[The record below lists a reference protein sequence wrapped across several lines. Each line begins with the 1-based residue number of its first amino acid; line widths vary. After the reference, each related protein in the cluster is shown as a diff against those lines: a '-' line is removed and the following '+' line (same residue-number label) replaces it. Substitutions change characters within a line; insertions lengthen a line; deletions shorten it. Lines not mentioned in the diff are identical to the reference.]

1 MAHFKFRSLPR
12 RPRASSR
19 SKRRIRAATPVN
31 TKFHFPPAPG
41 APPVKS
47 MSSHVILLTD
57 AHEAPAYELI
67 EALRAAGVKTL
78 IEGLREVEVEKALA
92 QQKKREGKVE
102 AEGPP
107 PLAVLY
113 EVVPGADM
121 VELHTA
127 IDHSK
132 AFWPGA
138 PLIACRRQTNGYQS
152 HNLRSLDGASLKRLG
167 FAAIADKS
175 AQLPALLRE
184 IEGHG
189 NTGELRLPE
198 LIQEPVTSTPSS
210 LPPKIKFSHLR
221 AAYELVCSLH
231 FSGDQSGA
239 ANTALAGLQD
249 LVDADRWAIYL
260 FTEAKGLE
268 GSTLEAIA
276 VHKAGQEQRTED
288 DWGRLLNAEPDLP
301 IGSETKAAKRAAA
314 GMGTIKRKERGQFV
328 VAVPLICGERIL
340 GVIEGIR
347 EGSGAYAFKKT
358 DVALLDSLALPIA
371 SALANAVR
379 IAEAERLSQTDD
391 LTKLHNARYLRQF
404 LLNEI
409 RRARRYGTSVAALFL
424 DLDDFKRINDE
435 HGHLVG
441 SHVLMEIAA
450 VILSSVRDT
459 DAVAR
464 YGGDE
469 FVIVLPD
476 TGIELAGSVAERIRQ
491 KISRHYFTG
500 GRRLQLSLTASF
512 GVATF
517 PKHASSPQQLIACA
531 DTAMYEAKAAN
542 KNCVRFAADLPAK
555 EPLQELIES
564 VEAELVTSDN

>member
-1 MAHFKFRSLPR
+1 M
-12 RPRASSR
+12 
-19 SKRRIRAATPVN
+19 
-31 TKFHFPPAPG
+31 
-41 APPVKS
+41 
-47 MSSHVILLTD
+47 SHVILLTD

-78 IEGLREVEVEKALA
+78 IEGLREVEVEVALA
-92 QQKKREGKVE
+92 KQRKREGV
-102 AEGPP
+102 ADSEGPP
-107 PLAVLY
+107 PLAILY

-127 IDHSK
+127 IDHAK

-152 HNLRSLDGASLKRLG
+152 HNLRSLDSATLKRLG
-167 FAAIADKS
+167 FLAIADKS
-175 AQLPALLRE
+175 AQLPVLLRE

-189 NTGELRLPE
+189 GSGELRLPDNF
-198 LIQEPVTSTPSS
+198 EPPTETSPPS
-210 LPPKIKFSHLR
+210 LPPKIKFSDLR
-221 AAYELVCSLH
+221 AAFDLVTSLH
-231 FSGDQSGA
+231 YSGDQNGA
-239 ANTALAGLQD
+239 ANTALAGLQV
-249 LVDADRWAIYL
+249 LIKADRWAIYL
-260 FTEAKGLE
+260 FTESKDFDSGP
-268 GSTLEAIA
+268 LEAIA
-276 VHKAGQEQRTED
+276 VRKAGQEGLRND
-288 DWGRLLNAEPDLP
+288 DEWERLLEPALP
-301 IGSETKAAKRAAA
+301 VGSETKAARRAAA
-314 GMGTIKRKERGQFV
+314 GMGIIKRKERGQFV

-340 GVIEGIR
+340 GVIEGVR
-347 EGSGAYAFKKT
+347 EGAGSRAFKKT
-358 DVALLDSLALPIA
+358 DVALLDSLSLPIA

-409 RRARRYGTSVAALFL
+409 RRARRYGSSVAALFL
-424 DLDDFKRINDE
+424 DLDDFKQINDE

-441 SHVLMEIAA
+441 SHVLMEMAA
-450 VILSSVRDT
+450 VILSSIRDT

-476 TGIELAGSVAERIRQ
+476 TGTELAGQVAERIRHR
-491 KISRHYFTG
+491 ITRHNFTG

-512 GVATF
+512 GVAAF

-542 KNCVRFAADLPAK
+542 KNCVRFAADLAPR
-555 EPLQELIES
+555 ES
-564 VEAELVTSDN
+564 PKRVPNMETETGTNAETVN

>member
-1 MAHFKFRSLPR
+1 M
-12 RPRASSR
+12 
-19 SKRRIRAATPVN
+19 
-31 TKFHFPPAPG
+31 
-41 APPVKS
+41 
-47 MSSHVILLTD
+47 SHVILLTD

-78 IEGLREVEVEKALA
+78 IEGLREVEVEVALA
-92 QQKKREGKVE
+92 KQQKRQGLPDS
-102 AEGPP
+102 EGPP

-127 IDHSK
+127 IDHAK
-132 AFWPGA
+132 AFWPGV
-138 PLIACRRQTNGYQS
+138 PLVACRRQTNGYQS
-152 HNLRSLDGASLKRLG
+152 HNLRSLDSATLRRLG
-167 FAAIADKS
+167 FAAVADKS
-175 AQLPALLRE
+175 AQLAALLHE
-184 IEGHG
+184 MEGNG
-189 NTGELRLPE
+189 TSELPLSDAIQPPAEQNTSP
-198 LIQEPVTSTPSS
+198 
-210 LPPKIKFSHLR
+210 LPPKIKFSELR
-221 AAYELVCSLH
+221 AAFELVSSLH

-239 ANTALAGLQD
+239 ASTALAGLQG
-249 LVDADRWAIYL
+249 LVKADRWAIYL
-260 FTEAKGLE
+260 FSESKGLE
-268 GSTLEAIA
+268 TSTLEAIA
-276 VHKAGQEQRTED
+276 VRKKGQEGTRNDD
-288 DWGRLLNAEPDLP
+288 DWGRLLNPEPDLP
-301 IGSETKAAKRAAA
+301 IGSETKAAKRASA
-314 GMGTIKRKERGQFV
+314 GMGIIKRKERGQFV
-328 VAVPLICGERIL
+328 VAIPLICGERIL

-347 EGSGAYAFKKT
+347 EGGGERAFKKT
-358 DVALLDSLALPIA
+358 DVALLDALSHPIA

-409 RRARRYGTSVAALFL
+409 RRARRYGSSVAALFL
-424 DLDDFKRINDE
+424 DLDDFKQINDA

-441 SHVLMEIAA
+441 SHVLMEMAA
-450 VILSSVRDT
+450 VILSSIRDT

-476 TGIELAGSVAERIRQ
+476 TGTELAGQVAERIRHR
-491 KISRHYFTG
+491 ITRHNFNG

-512 GVATF
+512 GVAAF

-542 KNCVRFAADLPAK
+542 KNCVRFAADLAPREPARRLV
-555 EPLQELIES
+555 PNL
-564 VEAELVTSDN
+564 EATEYADVHS

>member
-1 MAHFKFRSLPR
+1 
-12 RPRASSR
+12 
-19 SKRRIRAATPVN
+19 
-31 TKFHFPPAPG
+31 
-41 APPVKS
+41 
-47 MSSHVILLTD
+47 LTD

-78 IEGLREVEVEKALA
+78 IEGLREVEVEVALA
-92 QQKKREGKVE
+92 RQQKGHSQPDSEV
-102 AEGPP
+102 PP

-127 IDHSK
+127 VNHAK

-138 PLIACRRQTNGYQS
+138 PLVACRRQTNGYQS
-152 HNLRSLDGASLKRLG
+152 LNLRSLDGATLKRLG
-167 FAAIADKS
+167 FRAIADKS

-184 IEGHG
+184 IEDHG
-189 NTGELRLPE
+189 NSGELRFPE
-198 LIQEPVTSTPSS
+198 IIERPADSGPTS
-210 LPPKIKFSHLR
+210 LPAKIKISHLR
-221 AAYELVCSLH
+221 AAFDLVASLH
-231 FSGDQSGA
+231 FVADQTGA
-239 ANTALAGLQD
+239 AKSALTGLD
-249 LVDADRWAIYL
+249 RLIHADRWAIYL
-260 FTEAKGLE
+260 FSEEKGLD
-268 GSTLEAIA
+268 GALEAIA
-276 VHKAGQEQRTED
+276 VRKPGQEIAAENED
-288 DWGRLLNAEPDLP
+288 EWHRVVTGESDLP

-314 GMGTIKRKERGQFV
+314 GMGIIKRKERGQFV

-347 EGSGAYAFKKT
+347 HGAGAHAFKKT
-358 DVALLDSLALPIA
+358 DVALLDSLSLPIA

-409 RRARRYGTSVAALFL
+409 RRARRYKSSVAALFL
-424 DLDDFKRINDE
+424 DLDDFKRVNDE

-441 SHVLMEIAA
+441 SHVLMEMAA
-450 VILSSVRDT
+450 VILSSIRDT

-476 TGIELAGSVAERIRQ
+476 TGTELAGTVAERIRH
-491 KISRHYFTG
+491 KILRHHFTG

-512 GVATF
+512 GVAAF

-531 DTAMYEAKAAN
+531 DTAMYEAKAAS
-542 KNCVRFAADLPAK
+542 KNCVRFAAVLAPK
-555 EPLQELIES
+555 EPPKEI
-564 VEAELVTSDN
+564 VEYLEADLAMQS

>member
-1 MAHFKFRSLPR
+1 
-12 RPRASSR
+12 
-19 SKRRIRAATPVN
+19 
-31 TKFHFPPAPG
+31 
-41 APPVKS
+41 
-47 MSSHVILLTD
+47 LTD

-67 EALRAAGVKTL
+67 EALRGAGVKTL
-78 IEGLREVEVEKALA
+78 IEGLREVEVEVALTR
-92 QQKKREGKVE
+92 QQQDQNVSDLDR
-102 AEGPP
+102 

-127 IDHSK
+127 VNHAK

-138 PLIACRRQTNGYQS
+138 PLVACRRQTNGYQS
-152 HNLRSLDGASLKRLG
+152 LNLRSVDSATLKRLG
-167 FAAIADKS
+167 FRAIADKS
-175 AQLPALLRE
+175 AQLAALLRD
-184 IEGHG
+184 IEGQG
-189 NTGELRLPE
+189 SSGELHLPQVVE
-198 LIQEPVTSTPSS
+198 RRTGRGCSS
-210 LPPKIKFSHLR
+210 LPPKIKFNDLR
-221 AAYELVCSLH
+221 AAFDLVASLH
-231 FSGDQSGA
+231 FISDQIGA
-239 ANTALAGLQD
+239 ANTALAGLE
-249 LVDADRWAIYL
+249 LLIHADRWAIYL
-260 FTEAKGLE
+260 FSEEKGVE
-268 GSTLEAIA
+268 SATLEAIA
-276 VHKAGQEQRTED
+276 VRRPGQPNSGKSEEEWRRVLTGE
-288 DWGRLLNAEPDLP
+288 ADLP
-301 IGSETKAAKRAAA
+301 IGSETKAVKKAAA
-314 GMGTIKRKERGQFV
+314 GMGIIKKKERGQFV
-328 VAVPLICGERIL
+328 LAVPLICGERVL

-347 EGSGAYAFKKT
+347 EGSGARAFKKT
-358 DVALLDSLALPIA
+358 DVALLDSLSLPIA

-409 RRARRYGTSVAALFL
+409 RRARRYGSSVAALFL

-441 SHVLMEIAA
+441 SHVLMEMAA
-450 VILSSVRDT
+450 VILSSIRDT

-476 TGIELAGSVAERIRQ
+476 TGTELAGTVAERIRQ
-491 KISRHYFTG
+491 KILRHHFTG

-512 GVATF
+512 GVAAF

-542 KNCVRFAADLPAK
+542 KNCVRSAADLAVK
-555 EPLQELIES
+555 EPVAQLVESMEQAVLENLELET
-564 VEAELVTSDN
+564 LTS

>member
-1 MAHFKFRSLPR
+1 M
-12 RPRASSR
+12 
-19 SKRRIRAATPVN
+19 
-31 TKFHFPPAPG
+31 
-41 APPVKS
+41 
-47 MSSHVILLTD
+47 SHVILLTD

-78 IEGLREVEVEKALA
+78 IEGLREVEVEVALA
-92 QQKKREGKVE
+92 KQQKREGVRDS
-102 AEGPP
+102 EGPP

-127 IDHSK
+127 IDHAK

-138 PLIACRRQTNGYQS
+138 PLVACRRQTNGYQS
-152 HNLRSLDGASLKRLG
+152 HNLRSLDGATLKRLG
-167 FAAIADKS
+167 FLAIADKS

-184 IEGHG
+184 IEGRDDS
-189 NTGELRLPE
+189 GELRLPE
-198 LIQEPVTSTPSS
+198 IIQAPVESSSSS
-210 LPPKIKFSHLR
+210 LPPKIKFSDLK
-221 AAYELVCSLH
+221 AAYDLVSSLH

-249 LVDADRWAIYL
+249 LIKADRWAIYL
-260 FTEAKGLE
+260 FSDSKGVE
-268 GSTLEAIA
+268 GATLEAIA
-276 VHKAGQEQRTED
+276 VRRAGQHRSRKEEEWDRIWNVET
-288 DWGRLLNAEPDLP
+288 DLP
-301 IGSETKAAKRAAA
+301 LGSETKAAKRAAA
-314 GMGTIKRKERGQFV
+314 GMGTIKKKERGQFV

-347 EGSGAYAFKKT
+347 EGSGSHAFKKT
-358 DVALLDSLALPIA
+358 DVAMLDSLALPIA

-409 RRARRYGTSVAALFL
+409 RRARRYGSSVAALFL
-424 DLDDFKRINDE
+424 DLDDFKQVNDE

-441 SHVLMEIAA
+441 SHVLMEMAA
-450 VILSSVRDT
+450 VILSSIRDT

-476 TGIELAGSVAERIRQ
+476 TGTELAGQVAERIRHR
-491 KISRHYFTG
+491 ITRHNFTG

-512 GVATF
+512 GVAAF

-542 KNCVRFAADLPAK
+542 KNCVRFAADLASREQSKRVVPSPEVADHTD
-555 EPLQELIES
+555 LQQ
-564 VEAELVTSDN
+564 